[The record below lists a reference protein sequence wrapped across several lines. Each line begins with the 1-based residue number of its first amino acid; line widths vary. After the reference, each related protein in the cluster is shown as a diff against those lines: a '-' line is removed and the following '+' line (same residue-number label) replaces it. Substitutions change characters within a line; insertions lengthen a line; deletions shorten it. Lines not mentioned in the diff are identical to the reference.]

1 MNSILIII
9 IIILSI
15 LLLNDKIKTKRIT
28 AKLKEI
34 LKENSRERIKF
45 YNLSTNKK
53 ELVREINIF
62 LDKYQSISIDNKN
75 YKEHH
80 QKMISNISHD
90 IRTPLTAL
98 MGYVDLLSDNCITK
112 EKKEEYISIIRER
125 GTALKDLMEEFF
137 QMAKLECNDVEITIE
152 KFNISE
158 VVRKNIIIF
167 MNEINERNITPE
179 INIGDEEI
187 FALGDKNYMSR
198 IITNLISNSLKYGY
212 EGNVIGI
219 DLKEDN
225 KWITLSI
232 WDKGKGIDKNE
243 LPYIF
248 DRLYTGEKSRN
259 RSFQGSGLGLS
270 IVKNM
275 AQHMN
280 GSITAQSIPYEKTI
294 FTVKILKANS

>member
-1 MNSILIII
+1 MNWILIII
-9 IIILSI
+9 IIILFI

-98 MGYVDLLSDNCITK
+98 MGYVDLLSDNSITK

-137 QMAKLECNDVEITIE
+137 KWQ
-152 KFNISE
+152 
-158 VVRKNIIIF
+158 
-167 MNEINERNITPE
+167 
-179 INIGDEEI
+179 
-187 FALGDKNYMSR
+187 
-198 IITNLISNSLKYGY
+198 SL
-212 EGNVIGI
+212 NV
-219 DLKEDN
+219 
-225 KWITLSI
+225 
-232 WDKGKGIDKNE
+232 
-243 LPYIF
+243 
-248 DRLYTGEKSRN
+248 
-259 RSFQGSGLGLS
+259 
-270 IVKNM
+270 M
-275 AQHMN
+275 M
-280 GSITAQSIPYEKTI
+280 
-294 FTVKILKANS
+294 